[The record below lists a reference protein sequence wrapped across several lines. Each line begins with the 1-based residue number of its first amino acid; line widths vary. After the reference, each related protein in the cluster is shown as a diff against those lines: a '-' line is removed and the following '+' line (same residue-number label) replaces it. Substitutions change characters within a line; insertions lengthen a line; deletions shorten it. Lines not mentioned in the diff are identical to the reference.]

1 MRRVLSLS
9 LLLMT
14 VLLTGCG
21 QVFVNFTSNP
31 QIPSSS
37 TSGTITVVV
46 LRFTNDLNGNQVTLT
61 TVTFLNNGFNS
72 SFNFCGDQ
80 RQRFPIDQVVRANF
94 TPGNV
99 CDNLVTV
106 VLLN

>member
-1 MRRVLSLS
+1 MRRVLSVS
-9 LLLMT
+9 LLLTT

-21 QVFVNFTSNP
+21 QVFVGFTSNP

-37 TSGTITVVV
+37 TSGAIIAVV
-46 LRFTNDLNGNQVTLT
+46 LGFTNDLNGNQVTLT
-61 TVTFLNNGFNS
+61 TVTFLNNGFTS
-72 SFNFCGDQ
+72 TFKFCGDQ

-94 TPGNV
+94 TPGNA
-99 CDNLVTV
+99 CENLVIV

>member
-1 MRRVLSLS
+1 MCRVLSLS
-9 LLLMT
+9 LLLT
-14 VLLTGCG
+14 LVLLTGCG

-46 LRFTNDLNGNQVTLT
+46 LGFTDDLNGNQVTLT
-61 TVTFLNNGFNS
+61 TVTFLNNGLSS

-80 RQRFPIDQVVRANF
+80 RQRFPIHQIVRADF
-94 TPGNV
+94 TPGNA
-99 CDNLVTV
+99 CENLVTV

>member
-1 MRRVLSLS
+1 MRVLSLS
-9 LLLMT
+9 LLLTT

-37 TSGTITVVV
+37 TSGSIIAVV

-61 TVTFLNNGFNS
+61 TVTFLNNGFS
-72 SFNFCGDQ
+72 STFNFCGDQ
-80 RQRFPIDQVVRANF
+80 RQRFPIDQVVRADF

-99 CDNLVTV
+99 CENLIIV

>member
-1 MRRVLSLS
+1 MRRVPS
-9 LLLMT
+9 LLLLLTT

-37 TSGTITVVV
+37 TSGTIIVVV
-46 LRFTNDLNGNQVTLT
+46 LGSTDDLNGNQVTLT
-61 TVTFLNNGFNS
+61 TVTFLNNGVRS

-80 RQRFPIDQVVRANF
+80 SQQFPIHQVVRADF
-94 TPGNV
+94 TPENV
-99 CDNLVTV
+99 M
-106 VLLN
+106 

>member
-1 MRRVLSLS
+1 MRRVLWLS
-9 LLLMT
+9 LLLTT

-21 QVFVNFTSNP
+21 QVFFNFTSNP

-37 TSGTITVVV
+37 TSGSIIAVV

-61 TVTFLNNGFNS
+61 TVTFLNNGFS
-72 SFNFCGDQ
+72 STFNFCGDQ
-80 RQRFPIDQVVRANF
+80 RQRFPIDQVVRADF

-99 CDNLVTV
+99 CENLVIV